1 MKTTPP
7 PMSLPHQRG
16 AEPRPPAWRQPRTLL
31 WVAAGLATLGFHIA
45 LEFVAR
51 RYGQPGPITVEAQE
65 VIFAPHS
72 GPLLYG
78 GLALT
83 MVVLTWRQR
92 LIAACAAVGI
102 DIVFWLV
109 RLIVG
114 ADMNFGNG
122 ALWVILGV
130 AVLGIARHTGR
141 ERSVLLKG
149 SGLGLLLVFGHKTGD
164 TWLLITSKTRPTVL
178 DQYVATADHALANPS
193 WLVGQLV
200 EITSPISSGLLTVV
214 YGQLPMAAALVGLY
228 QLRHVAAERRF
239 PAHHLVRT
247 FLAIGLLGPAIYM
260 IFPVV
265 GPLYAFGPDGGHWAV
280 ANIWPD
286 TLPAIGAPHP
296 FPFDE
301 ITPRNCMPSLHTAW
315 AISLFIH
322 TREGSRAM
330 RWAGT
335 FWLAGTLT
343 ATLGFGYHY
352 GVDLLAGTVFAL
364 SIEASMRA
372 FSRGWDRRATL
383 MAGYGTAVLT
393 MLLVSYR
400 YLPTHMAAHPWAFG
414 PLLLLLTGS
423 VILLYVRTT
432 RQWSAQATPPPP
444 PSPLPKT
451 GTADPQPELA

>member
-1 MKTTPP
+1 MPQ
-7 PMSLPHQRG
+7 QRG
-16 AEPRPPAWRQPRTLL
+16 ADAEPRTPAWRRPRTLL
-31 WVAAGLATLGFHIA
+31 WLAAGLATLGFHIA
-45 LEFVAR
+45 LEVVAR

-92 LIAACAAVGI
+92 LFAACAAVGI
-102 DIVFWLV
+102 DVVFWLV
-109 RLIVG
+109 RLVVG

-122 ALWVILGV
+122 ALWVIIGV
-130 AVLGIARHTGR
+130 ALLGLVRRTGR
-141 ERSVLLKG
+141 ERSLLLKG

-178 DQYVATADHALANPS
+178 DQYVAAADHALANPS
-193 WLVGQLV
+193 WLVGRLV
-200 EITSPISSGLLTVV
+200 EMTSPVSSGLLTVV

-265 GPLYAFGPDGGHWAV
+265 GPVYAFGAEGGHWAV
-280 ANIWPD
+280 ADIWPN
-286 TLPAIGAPHP
+286 TLPTIGVPHP
-296 FPFDE
+296 IPFDE

-315 AISLFIH
+315 AITLFIH

-335 FWLAGTLT
+335 FWLVGTLT

-364 SIEASMRA
+364 SIETAMRA
-372 FSRGWDRRATL
+372 FARGWDRSASL
-383 MAGYGTAVLT
+383 MVGHGAVVLT
-393 MLLVSYR
+393 VLLVAYR
-400 YLPTHMAAHPWAFG
+400 CLPSQMAAHPWAFG
-414 PLLLLLTGS
+414 PLLLLVTGS
-423 VILLYVRTT
+423 VVLTYVRTA
-432 RQWSAQATPPPP
+432 RQWGPQATPPAPP
-444 PSPLPKT
+444 QPKP